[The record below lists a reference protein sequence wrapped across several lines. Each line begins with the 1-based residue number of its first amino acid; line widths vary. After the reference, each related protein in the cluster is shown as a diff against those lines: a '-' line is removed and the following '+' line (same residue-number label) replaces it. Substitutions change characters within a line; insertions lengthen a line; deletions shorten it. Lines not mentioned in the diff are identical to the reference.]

1 MIFIIICSFSGG
13 CFRHS
18 KNYILQIQSE
28 QTGSIVWQWSGNLLS
43 NISYLLFF
51 CVFMFFLDLRRLT
64 DFIVSFPLVW
74 LMFAVIH
81 SQFAFYRYWH
91 IDNQKTIELL
101 RAQLER
107 DLQKRSRL
115 WSHPSFP
122 SVPEVTESQR
132 SSVFSANEAFK
143 CSFI

>member
-1 MIFIIICSFSGG
+1 MFFISSSFSGG

-51 CVFMFFLDLRRLT
+51 CVFMFFLVLRRLT

-101 RAQLER
+101 RAQSER

-115 WSHPSFP
+115 I
-122 SVPEVTESQR
+122 QQN
-132 SSVFSANEAFK
+132 SSLSNPDVLTWPVLHQ
-143 CSFI
+143 